1 MDTRRCAIKKQNKNF
16 FNLINTL
23 KNDQFF
29 HFIHLFPLPSVW
41 YACIQWFRWH
51 SALLQVMYIMVVVLL
66 SNFFFVFFTRRFGSV
81 KTLTKNYW
89 LFSMGFSQ
97 FENDN
102 SKKSLKKYKLFFL
115 PGPSIFFLLLHSV
128 HCSIH
133 VEYGKQSPKRGRRG
147 MFHLFRQPAK
157 EHIKICTRDML
168 WKGNAYQMS

>member
-1 MDTRRCAIKKQNKNF
+1 MDTRRCAIKKQNKKF

-66 SNFFFVFFTRRFGSV
+66 SNFFFIFFTRRFGSV

-102 SKKSLKKYKLFFL
+102 SKKYKLFFL
-115 PGPSIFFLLLHSV
+115 PLHFFFTPL
-128 HCSIH
+128 CT
-133 VEYGKQSPKRGRRG
+133 
-147 MFHLFRQPAK
+147 LFNSR
-157 EHIKICTRDML
+157 
-168 WKGNAYQMS
+168 